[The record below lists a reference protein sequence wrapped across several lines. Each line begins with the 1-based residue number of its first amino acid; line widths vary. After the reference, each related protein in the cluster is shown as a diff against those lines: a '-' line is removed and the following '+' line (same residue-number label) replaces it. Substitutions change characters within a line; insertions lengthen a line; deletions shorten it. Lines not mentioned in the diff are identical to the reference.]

1 MYSEV
6 NITQFNYFYLRP
18 FVLICIHHCNVSSL
32 SSSLRCPACRRLLL
46 TPDPHRP
53 SRGALRFPLRSESE
67 AWLAKEAAGV
77 CCEGLVT
84 VRTLHVS
91 YRLSHSHLGWIRVSA
106 DLCVSVVVMM
116 WQGGLSQFDKP
127 HSFQ

>member
-1 MYSEV
+1 MLWILFHFPHLSSPQCV
-6 NITQFNYFYLRP
+6 CT
-18 FVLICIHHCNVSSL
+18 HHCNVSSL
-32 SSSLRCPACRRLLL
+32 PSTLRCPACCCLLL

-53 SRGALRFPLRSESE
+53 TRGALRSPLRSESE

-77 CCEGLVT
+77 CCEGLVS

-91 YRLSHSHLGWIRVSA
+91 CRLSHSHLGWIRVST
-106 DLCVSVVVMM
+106 DIRVSVVVTM
-116 WQGGLSQFDKP
+116 WRRLSQFDKSVFKP